1 MGDCAPIAESHTD
14 VKRTAQ
20 ISVGRS
26 TAAKGSETPGG
37 TCDIGVLD
45 KV

>member
-1 MGDCAPIAESHTD
+1 MGECAPIADSHAG
-14 VKRTAQ
+14 VKRTTQ

-26 TAAKGSETPGG
+26 IVAKRSETPGA

>member
-1 MGDCAPIAESHTD
+1 MGECAPIAESHAD
-14 VKRTAQ
+14 VKRTTQ

-26 TAAKGSETPGG
+26 TVAKRSETPGG

-45 KV
+45 RV